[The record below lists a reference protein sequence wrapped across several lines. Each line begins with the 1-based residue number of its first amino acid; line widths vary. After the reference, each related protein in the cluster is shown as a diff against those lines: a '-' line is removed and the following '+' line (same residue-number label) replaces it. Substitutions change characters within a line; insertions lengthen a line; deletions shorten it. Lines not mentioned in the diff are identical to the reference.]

1 MGDARSQIGHHA
13 LQRFFVG
20 PDSVTADHI
29 TLDAA
34 QQHQIKRVLRLTE
47 GMRVL
52 VCDGSGDEILAELRN
67 ANSTVWAMPLE
78 RRQGRP
84 EPLCN
89 VRLHQSALRGDRF
102 TWLLQKGTEIGISA
116 FTPVLFERTQHADYS
131 GRLERY
137 RSVVQEAAEQCERC
151 RLPIVEPVSQFSTIT
166 QAGGDQRG
174 GQRLLLDERERSKS
188 LRDVLKPGSS
198 NVDIFV
204 GPEGGLTE
212 GERRDAIASGL
223 TPVTL
228 GSRVLRSETAGLVAA
243 TLVLGSQGDLG

>member
-1 MGDARSQIGHHA
+1 M
-13 LQRFFVG
+13 
-20 PDSVTADHI
+20 
-29 TLDAA
+29 
-34 QQHQIKRVLRLTE
+34 RLY
-47 GMRVL
+47 
-52 VCDGSGDEILAELRN
+52 
-67 ANSTVWAMPLE
+67 
-78 RRQGRP
+78 
-84 EPLCN
+84 
-89 VRLHQSALRGDRF
+89 QSALRGDRF

-166 QAGGDQRG
+166 QAGGDHRD

-188 LRDVLKPGSS
+188 LRDVLKPDNS

-212 GERRDAIASGL
+212 GERSEAIAAGL

-243 TLVLGSQGDLG
+243 TLVLGSHGDLG